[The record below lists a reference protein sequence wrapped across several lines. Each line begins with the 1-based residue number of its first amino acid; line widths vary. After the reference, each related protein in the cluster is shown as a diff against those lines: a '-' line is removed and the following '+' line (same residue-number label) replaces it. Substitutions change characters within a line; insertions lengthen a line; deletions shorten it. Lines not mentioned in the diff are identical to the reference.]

1 MDILHVHFEV
11 VIPCKLLVAELALC
25 HGAVGVV
32 SQLVSDQHLLQAEGQ
47 VTNLRQWRQNKH
59 KVLQFQACITLL
71 RLHYWGHSHTYLQY
85 LINELVFGRKTPSES
100 TWKIFTLPGIFLCC
114 ILGVVAQAQ
123 GCCLSKRRLHLQTTN
138 TLRCPGNIVV
148 LCSDYFKATVL
159 SGMQQKLWQ
168 NIMSIHQF
176 KWSIS
181 FLTSRTT
188 PAASNRISSNC
199 SVTRKEEWEWRGSE
213 DCKKG

>member
-1 MDILHVHFEV
+1 MDIFHVHFEV

-47 VTNLRQWRQNKH
+47 VTHLRQWTQDKH
-59 KVLQFQACITLL
+59 KVLKLQACITLL
-71 RLHYWGHSHTYLQY
+71 RLHHWGHSHTYLQY

-100 TWKIFTLPGIFLCC
+100 TWKIFTLPGISLCC
-114 ILGVVAQAQ
+114 TLGVVAQAQ
-123 GCCLSKRRLHLQTTN
+123 GCCLSTKDSIFKLPTPWGVLV
-138 TLRCPGNIVV
+138 TLWCFVQII
-148 LCSDYFKATVL
+148 FKATVL

-188 PAASNRISSNC
+188 PAASKSLSSNC
-199 SVTRKEEWEWRGSE
+199 SVTRKKEWE
-213 DCKKG
+213 CKKG